1 MSNDIAG
8 MDVITKGEAP
18 VEFPEYLGTESAS
31 TVDYN
36 PSSEGSHPFQV
47 QVPEGM
53 EDKVVVDM
61 DSPMAQAAMA
71 FAAAKGMSQDDFN
84 DLTSAYFN
92 VADVQPAADQP
103 DFDGERKKLVD
114 TFDEGGRLSPPQAL
128 ARAQEIGNWAVGL
141 LADELK
147 TSPDLIDELSHLT
160 STADGVRLLKSLRD
174 NIGESRPPKSAAL
187 TPGGRNPFA
196 RDQFNLTE
204 QARIA
209 RENPALA
216 ARMKAQAG

>member
-18 VEFPEYLGTESAS
+18 VEFTEYLGTESAS

-114 TFDEGGRLSPPQAL
+114 TFDES
-128 ARAQEIGNWAVGL
+128 
-141 LADELK
+141 K
-147 TSPDLIDELSHLT
+147 
-160 STADGVRLLKSLRD
+160 
-174 NIGESRPPKSAAL
+174 
-187 TPGGRNPFA
+187 
-196 RDQFNLTE
+196 
-204 QARIA
+204 
-209 RENPALA
+209 
-216 ARMKAQAG
+216 